1 MVDYARLLLATE
13 MTGAKTYWHMM
24 PPQNGKS
31 GGAADGTLASTVSA
45 VPVAYNPIFRG
56 NYMVGNLGMT
66 DVTCTT
72 WFGNEDI
79 YVHLINFM
87 PVTPITSELFDKGK
101 LLSFLIPYLVAESS
115 SLIILVSLRADDD
128 CACN

>member
-13 MTGAKTYWHMM
+13 MTGAKKYWHMM
-24 PPQNGKS
+24 PFQGTKTS
-31 GGAADGTLASTVSA
+31 GIFDSTMASTDGA
-45 VPVAYNPIFRG
+45 VPVAYNPMFRG

-72 WFGNEDI
+72 WFGTEDI

-87 PVTPITSELFDKGK
+87 PVTPITSELFDKGEYFPS
-101 LLSFLIPYLVAESS
+101 LMLCRVAQSLSLT
-115 SLIILVSLRADDD
+115 ILNLPGWQ
-128 CACN
+128 

>member
-24 PPQNGKS
+24 SQDS
-31 GGAADGTLASTVSA
+31 GSSSAGGSNNTVVKNTAGTSL
-45 VPVAYNPIFRG
+45 VPIPYNSVFRE

-66 DVTCTT
+66 DATCTT
-72 WFGNEDI
+72 WFGTENI

-87 PVTPITSELFDKGK
+87 PVTAITAELFDKGEFC
-101 LLSFLIPYLVAESS
+101 L
-115 SLIILVSLRADDD
+115 
-128 CACN
+128 